1 MTPTENRNLERVKLW
16 EKTWNEDVMRM
27 VDELYAADCEVR
39 NMITGFVVRGR
50 DNFREVERAI
60 QAHSPDRRM
69 RVYRTVAS
77 GDVVAIEA
85 DVFFAGKQA
94 QGCVFLTFDENG
106 QIISDHSYA
115 SDPTGTTTT

>member
-1 MTPTENRNLERVKLW
+1 MTDKEERNLERVKLW

-50 DNFREVERAI
+50 EPFREVERMI
-60 QAHSPDRRM
+60 EAHSPDRRM

-77 GDVVAIEA
+77 GDVVALEA
-85 DVFFAGKQA
+85 DVFFGGKQA
-94 QGCVFLTFDENG
+94 QGCVFLTFNDEG
-106 QIISDHSYA
+106 QITSDHSYA
-115 SDPTGTTTT
+115 ADPTGTTTT